1 MGDTSLRGLHFW
13 IAFFATLFMFTLS
26 ASADTLQQ
34 QIDKTPAGGTLTLFD
49 REYMETAVIK
59 KPITIIGGE
68 ETLLMS
74 DSDKPVFTIKNAENV
89 TLKGL
94 HFLQSNAAV
103 VVKNSSKIQLDKL
116 EMIQMFSGVQVY
128 DSKDVTIKGL
138 TLKGIDGQFA
148 SKGYGLA
155 VFKSSNVTLD
165 HNDVTSVQDAYYL
178 EHTKDVTV
186 TNNIATDS
194 RYGLHFMYADGI
206 KAEHNT
212 LKRNV
217 TGIMLM
223 LAKNASLRYN
233 DISLQW
239 DWNSSGFTLYNAE
252 NIVAE
257 NNVFSGNRTG
267 ILSQTLKN
275 AQIQHNIFSSNQT
288 AIEFTAADKNNTV
301 TNNDFVGNI
310 LNIRSDGSDSRID
323 KNYYDDYD
331 GNDIDDNGVGD
342 TNYVALQ
349 SFGQWMVREPAYQY
363 FIESPAVIML
373 NQMDKQTNRVE
384 TNQLVDSTPMME
396 PTSAFNKQYAFH
408 LWSFLIGLI
417 MLTGAIFLW
426 RKGVKQ

>member
-49 REYMETAVIK
+49 REYVETAVIK

-331 GNDIDDNGVGD
+331 GNDIDDNGIGD

>member
-1 MGDTSLRGLHFW
+1 MGDTSLRRLHFW
-13 IAFFATLFMFTLS
+13 IAFFATLFLFTLS

-74 DSDKPVFTIKNAENV
+74 DSDKPVFTIKDAENV
-89 TLKGL
+89 TLRGL

-396 PTSAFNKQYAFH
+396 PTSAFHKEYAFH

>member
-331 GNDIDDNGVGD
+331 GNDIDDNGIGD